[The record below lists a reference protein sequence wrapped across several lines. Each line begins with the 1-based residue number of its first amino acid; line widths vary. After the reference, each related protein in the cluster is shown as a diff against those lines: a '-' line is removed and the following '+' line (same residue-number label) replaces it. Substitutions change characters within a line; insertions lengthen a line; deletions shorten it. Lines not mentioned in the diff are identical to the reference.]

1 MDTKIA
7 TASRSTTDHQPTP
20 PAPTPDM
27 DSVDASIARTRR
39 VQHLSAVVRAR
50 FDETDRHTDDPEAL
64 AKAVVEALYRA
75 HPHIRLE
82 DALELARIV
91 ERPPEADSTKRA
103 IEHVVEDACS
113 HLNAWGRFG
122 PANATSPSEHER
134 ARV

>member
-1 MDTKIA
+1 MDTETA
-7 TASRSTTDHQPTP
+7 TANRTTIDHQPTP
-20 PAPTPDM
+20 PAPTPDV
-27 DSVDASIARTRR
+27 DSVDASIARARR

-50 FDETDRHTDDPEAL
+50 LDETDRHTEDPETL
-64 AKAVVEALYRA
+64 AKAVVEVLYRA

-82 DALELARIV
+82 DALDLARIV

-113 HLNAWGRFG
+113 HLDAWGRFG
-122 PANATSPSEHER
+122 PENATSPSEHER

>member
-1 MDTKIA
+1 MDTEIA
-7 TASRSTTDHQPTP
+7 TASRTTTDHQPTP

-50 FDETDRHTDDPEAL
+50 LDEAHRHTDDLEAL
-64 AKAVVEALYRA
+64 AKAVVEALYRE

-91 ERPPEADSTKRA
+91 ERPPEDDSTKGA
-103 IEHVVEDACS
+103 IEHVVDDACS
-113 HLNAWGRFG
+113 HLDAWGRFG
-122 PANATSPSEHER
+122 PENANTHGEHER
-134 ARV
+134 IQV

>member
-1 MDTKIA
+1 MI
-7 TASRSTTDHQPTP
+7 DHQPTP
-20 PAPTPDM
+20 SASTPDV

-39 VQHLSAVVRAR
+39 VQHLSAVVGAR
-50 FDETDRHTDDPEAL
+50 LDEAHRHTDDLEAL

-91 ERPPEADSTKRA
+91 ERPPEDNSTKRA

-113 HLNAWGRFG
+113 HLDAWGRFG
-122 PANATSPSEHER
+122 PENATSPSEHER

>member
-1 MDTKIA
+1 MDTETTPA
-7 TASRSTTDHQPTP
+7 RRTTTDHQVTP
-20 PAPTPDM
+20 PTLTPDV
-27 DSVDASIARTRR
+27 DSVDASIARARR
-39 VQHLSAVVRAR
+39 VQHLSAVVRAHL
-50 FDETDRHTDDPEAL
+50 DDTDRHTDDPETL
-64 AKAVVEALYRA
+64 AKAVVEDLYRA

-91 ERPPEADSTKRA
+91 ERPLEVDSTKRA

-122 PANATSPSEHER
+122 PENATSPTEHER

>member
-1 MDTKIA
+1 MDTETT
-7 TASRSTTDHQPTP
+7 TASRTTTDHQPTP
-20 PAPTPDM
+20 PTPTPDV
-27 DSVDASIARTRR
+27 DSVDASIARARR

-50 FDETDRHTDDPEAL
+50 LDETDRHTDDPETL

-82 DALELARIV
+82 DALDLARIV

-103 IEHVVEDACS
+103 IEHVVDDACS
-113 HLNAWGRFG
+113 HLDAWGRFG
-122 PANATSPSEHER
+122 PENATSPSEHER